1 MEGESPSS
9 PSSNRIVPSSLVV
22 KTPSESSHS
31 YARNGDPLQD
41 YPAEDENETQVNDM
55 RIVGV
60 DTASRD
66 ECNAFGHYVA
76 TQLKKLDTK
85 TCALVRFKIC
95 ETLFNAEMG
104 TLRKDTDT

>member
-1 MEGESPSS
+1 
-9 PSSNRIVPSSLVV
+9 
-22 KTPSESSHS
+22 
-31 YARNGDPLQD
+31 
-41 YPAEDENETQVNDM
+41 M